1 MKNKILLFTL
11 ILTKFILGQNIPP
24 QIISEGNELY
34 CPLSEQTIVTNFDI
48 IDPDDISVDAFY
60 IQISEGYILGEDSLT
75 LTGNHPD
82 VIASWD
88 AVEGKLELL
97 GPPGQSLLYT
107 DIISAVYDV
116 MFFSNN
122 EDVIDKTFSF
132 TIGDAN
138 YLESTGHYYEFIPL
152 IDVRWTEAKVLAEG
166 LTYYG
171 LQGYLA
177 TLTSEAENQIAAVQT
192 NNFGWIGA
200 SDLANE
206 GDWRWVTGPEGLE
219 NGGAGRSFWLGNGT
233 ALGGAPVNGEYSNWN
248 GTNEPNNAG
257 PEHYAHVTSPNV
269 GGIGTWNDL
278 PDPAAGGGDYQS
290 KGYFVE
296 YGGMPGDPDL
306 ELSSSTKLLAPQIS
320 INVNFFGCSNDNLS
334 ILAESNSE
342 SGEVYFYDSLDSPVP
357 IFIGNEF
364 SPDVSGF
371 FDVVTYYITPF
382 PPGIC
387 EFPRTEVPVLVF
399 ASPIANQPEDLVI
412 CNDNL
417 VTNLDFVA
425 PQTQVLAEQDPTEFT
440 VSYHLSQDDADTNS
454 GALSLPYQNT
464 NSSEEIFVRIENN
477 ANTACY
483 DTTSFTLTVFE
494 APVANIV
501 ETFEICDDGDDGDDA
516 NGQAEVTLTDF
527 DAIVLDTQDST
538 LFSVS
543 YHLSQGDADANTAA
557 LTSPYYNAGAAFT
570 YPVFARI
577 QNNLNTDCYATT
589 EFTVNIYKTPTAN
602 LADDIDICDDDNDG
616 VMSFDFVA
624 PQTQVLAE
632 QDPTEFTVS
641 YHLSQDDADTNS
653 GALSLPYQNT
663 NSSEEIFVRI
673 ENNANTA
680 CYDTTSF
687 TLTVF
692 EAPVANIVETFEI
705 CDDGDDGDDANG
717 QAEVTL
723 TDFDAIVLDTQDSTL
738 FSVSYHLSQGDAD
751 ANTAALTS
759 PYYNA
764 GAAFTYPVFAR
775 IQNNLNTDC
784 YATTEFT
791 VNIYKTP
798 TANLADDID
807 ICDDDNDGV
816 MSFDFVAPQTQV
828 LAEQDP
834 TEFTVSYHLSQDDA
848 DTNSGA
854 LSLPYQNT
862 NSSEEIF
869 VRIENNA
876 NTACYDTTS
885 FIINIFNTP
894 VIPQGI
900 QYNLCDYTNPGNL
913 TEVFDLLSLNA
924 EIINGQDVTISHHL
938 SFEDAENGVGAITDP
953 YTNTSPNQVIFVLL
967 ENNAYTGCR
976 SIGTYNII
984 VDPLPDLITN
994 VPLVQC
1000 DIDDIQDGISI
1011 YNLEEAAENI
1021 IIGDDANNYTL
1032 SFHLSQEDLDANI
1045 GAIADPTNFVN
1056 TSPLQTIFTRVENIA
1071 TTCYSTSF
1079 FYLET
1084 IFNPIPGDAGLIVC
1098 DNSEMNGNDYDGLG
1112 LFTLSDA
1119 NEYILSL
1126 IVANPNN
1133 DITDADQLD
1142 VAYYSSETDALLEL
1156 GQLPDQYISE
1166 VADSQTVFVRIERG
1180 NDCFGINTM
1189 LLEVIPV
1196 PELNEIPDEILCS
1209 DNPGIAEVFLTDYDA
1224 IVLGSQS
1231 ANDVIISYH
1240 ATQQDADLGIGAL
1253 ASPYT
1258 VTNQQTI
1265 FVREEVQNN
1274 DPNQTGCYITNVNFT
1289 LTVEPNPSVNIPTPQ
1304 VLCDDDFDGLQ
1315 TFDLNGVDIEI
1326 IGGQTDMV
1334 VSYYT
1339 NQNDADSA
1347 SNPVGDV
1354 FQTTQ
1359 EDTQTLIFRIENI
1372 TTGCYSTGNLELIV
1386 NPLPVLQPLDNF
1398 ATCDDN
1404 VETDNDTSNDSVEFD
1419 LLSQNTAVLN
1429 GQDPT
1434 IFEVSYH
1441 LSQIDADQGI
1451 NALVSPYTNT
1461 SNPQTI
1467 FTRVRNTLT
1476 DCFNTVPLVL
1486 QVNPLPVVNL
1496 DEDYLLCVNTNGTEI
1511 LDPLVIYSNLS
1522 ATDFSFIWSNAN
1534 GDVLGTDPD
1543 FEPIQGGVYNL
1554 EVFDAL
1560 LPTQCAAPVETF
1572 IVIESSPPDVTAEV
1586 TSEPFASTHV
1596 IQSTGTGQGIYE
1608 FSLDQGPWGDSGLF
1622 VGVKPGEHIV
1632 SVRDLNGCGTVSVPL
1647 LVIDYP
1653 KFFTPNQDGY
1663 NDTWNITALENQPNS
1678 KIYIFDRY
1686 GKFIKQIS
1694 TSGIGWDGT
1703 YNGAQM
1709 PSTDYWFKL
1718 EYTDLDT
1725 GNLKI
1730 FKAHFSLKR

>member
-60 IQISEGYILGEDSLT
+60 IQISEGYIFGEDSLT

-107 DIISAVYDV
+107 NIISAVYDV

-122 EDVIDKTFSF
+122 EDLIDKTFSF

-219 NGGAGRSFWLGNGT
+219 NGGAGRSFWLGNG
-233 ALGGAPVNGEYSNWN
+233 ASLGGAAVNGEYSNWN

-425 PQTQVLAEQDPTEFT
+425 AQTQVLAEQDPTQFT

-464 NSSEEIFVRIENN
+464 NSSEEIFVRVSNLFN
-477 ANTACY
+477 PACY

-543 YHLSQGDADANTAA
+543 YHLSQ
-557 LTSPYYNAGAAFT
+557 S
-570 YPVFARI
+570 
-577 QNNLNTDCYATT
+577 
-589 EFTVNIYKTPTAN
+589 
-602 LADDIDICDDDNDG
+602 
-616 VMSFDFVA
+616 
-624 PQTQVLAE
+624 
-632 QDPTEFTVS
+632 
-641 YHLSQDDADTNS
+641 
-653 GALSLPYQNT
+653 
-663 NSSEEIFVRI
+663 
-673 ENNANTA
+673 
-680 CYDTTSF
+680 
-687 TLTVF
+687 
-692 EAPVANIVETFEI
+692 
-705 CDDGDDGDDANG
+705 
-717 QAEVTL
+717 
-723 TDFDAIVLDTQDSTL
+723 
-738 FSVSYHLSQGDAD
+738 DAD

-900 QYNLCDYTNPGNL
+900 QYNLCDYTNPGDL

-1000 DIDDIQDGISI
+1000 DIDDVQDGISI

-1543 FEPIQGGVYNL
+1543 FEPTQGGVYNL

>member
-48 IDPDDISVDAFY
+48 SDPDDISVDAFY

-97 GPPGQSLLYT
+97 GPPGQSFLYT

-122 EDVIDKTFSF
+122 EDVIDETFSF

-494 APVANIV
+494 APVANTV

-641 YHLSQDDADTNS
+641 YHLSQNDADTNS

-663 NSSEEIFVRI
+663 
-673 ENNANTA
+673 T
-680 CYDTTSF
+680 
-687 TLTVF
+687 
-692 EAPVANIVETFEI
+692 
-705 CDDGDDGDDANG
+705 
-717 QAEVTL
+717 
-723 TDFDAIVLDTQDSTL
+723 
-738 FSVSYHLSQGDAD
+738 
-751 ANTAALTS
+751 
-759 PYYNA
+759 
-764 GAAFTYPVFAR
+764 
-775 IQNNLNTDC
+775 
-784 YATTEFT
+784 
-791 VNIYKTP
+791 
-798 TANLADDID
+798 
-807 ICDDDNDGV
+807 
-816 MSFDFVAPQTQV
+816 
-828 LAEQDP
+828 
-834 TEFTVSYHLSQDDA
+834 
-848 DTNSGA
+848 
-854 LSLPYQNT
+854 
-862 NSSEEIF
+862 SSEEIF

-1045 GAIADPTNFVN
+1045 GAIADPTSFVN

-1315 TFDLNGVDIEI
+1315 TFDLNGIDIEI

-1476 DCFNTVPLVL
+1476 GCFNTVPLVL

-1686 GKFIKQIS
+1686 GKFLKQIS

>member
-417 VTNLDFVA
+417 VTNL
-425 PQTQVLAEQDPTEFT
+425 
-440 VSYHLSQDDADTNS
+440 
-454 GALSLPYQNT
+454 
-464 NSSEEIFVRIENN
+464 
-477 ANTACY
+477 
-483 DTTSFTLTVFE
+483 
-494 APVANIV
+494 
-501 ETFEICDDGDDGDDA
+501 
-516 NGQAEVTLTDF
+516 
-527 DAIVLDTQDST
+527 
-538 LFSVS
+538 
-543 YHLSQGDADANTAA
+543 
-557 LTSPYYNAGAAFT
+557 
-570 YPVFARI
+570 
-577 QNNLNTDCYATT
+577 
-589 EFTVNIYKTPTAN
+589 
-602 LADDIDICDDDNDG
+602 
-616 VMSFDFVA
+616 DFVA

-1686 GKFIKQIS
+1686 GKFLKQIS

>member
-60 IQISEGYILGEDSLT
+60 IQISEGYIFGEDSLT

-107 DIISAVYDV
+107 NIISAVYDV

-122 EDVIDKTFSF
+122 EDLIDKTFSF

-219 NGGAGRSFWLGNGT
+219 NGGAGRSFWLGNG
-233 ALGGAPVNGEYSNWN
+233 ASLGGAAVNGEYSNWN

-425 PQTQVLAEQDPTEFT
+425 AQTQVLAEQDPTQFI

-464 NSSEEIFVRIENN
+464 NSSEEIFVRVSN
-477 ANTACY
+477 
-483 DTTSFTLTVFE
+483 
-494 APVANIV
+494 
-501 ETFEICDDGDDGDDA
+501 
-516 NGQAEVTLTDF
+516 
-527 DAIVLDTQDST
+527 
-538 LFSVS
+538 LF
-543 YHLSQGDADANTAA
+543 N
-557 LTSPYYNAGAAFT
+557 P
-570 YPVFARI
+570 
-577 QNNLNTDCYATT
+577 
-589 EFTVNIYKTPTAN
+589 
-602 LADDIDICDDDNDG
+602 
-616 VMSFDFVA
+616 
-624 PQTQVLAE
+624 
-632 QDPTEFTVS
+632 
-641 YHLSQDDADTNS
+641 
-653 GALSLPYQNT
+653 
-663 NSSEEIFVRI
+663 
-673 ENNANTA
+673 A

-900 QYNLCDYTNPGNL
+900 QYNLCDYTNPGDL

-1398 ATCDDN
+1398 AACDDN

-1543 FEPIQGGVYNL
+1543 FEPTQGGVYNL

>member
-60 IQISEGYILGEDSLT
+60 IQISEGYIFGEDSLT

-107 DIISAVYDV
+107 NIISAVYDV

-122 EDVIDKTFSF
+122 EDLIDKTFSF

-219 NGGAGRSFWLGNGT
+219 NGGAGRSFWLGNG
-233 ALGGAPVNGEYSNWN
+233 ASLGGAAVNGEYSNWN

-425 PQTQVLAEQDPTEFT
+425 A
-440 VSYHLSQDDADTNS
+440 
-454 GALSLPYQNT
+454 
-464 NSSEEIFVRIENN
+464 
-477 ANTACY
+477 
-483 DTTSFTLTVFE
+483 
-494 APVANIV
+494 
-501 ETFEICDDGDDGDDA
+501 
-516 NGQAEVTLTDF
+516 
-527 DAIVLDTQDST
+527 
-538 LFSVS
+538 
-543 YHLSQGDADANTAA
+543 
-557 LTSPYYNAGAAFT
+557 
-570 YPVFARI
+570 
-577 QNNLNTDCYATT
+577 
-589 EFTVNIYKTPTAN
+589 
-602 LADDIDICDDDNDG
+602 
-616 VMSFDFVA
+616 
-624 PQTQVLAE
+624 QTQVLAE

-900 QYNLCDYTNPGNL
+900 QYNLCDYTNPGDL

-1119 NEYILSL
+1119 NDYILSL

-1398 ATCDDN
+1398 AACDDN

-1686 GKFIKQIS
+1686 GKFLKQIS

>member
-107 DIISAVYDV
+107 NIISAVYDV

-122 EDVIDKTFSF
+122 EDLIDKTFSF

-440 VSYHLSQDDADTNS
+440 VSYHLSQNDADTNS

-641 YHLSQDDADTNS
+641 YH
-653 GALSLPYQNT
+653 
-663 NSSEEIFVRI
+663 F
-673 ENNANTA
+673 
-680 CYDTTSF
+680 
-687 TLTVF
+687 
-692 EAPVANIVETFEI
+692 
-705 CDDGDDGDDANG
+705 
-717 QAEVTL
+717 
-723 TDFDAIVLDTQDSTL
+723 
-738 FSVSYHLSQGDAD
+738 
-751 ANTAALTS
+751 
-759 PYYNA
+759 
-764 GAAFTYPVFAR
+764 
-775 IQNNLNTDC
+775 
-784 YATTEFT
+784 
-791 VNIYKTP
+791 
-798 TANLADDID
+798 
-807 ICDDDNDGV
+807 
-816 MSFDFVAPQTQV
+816 
-828 LAEQDP
+828 
-834 TEFTVSYHLSQDDA
+834 SQDDA

-924 EIINGQDVTISHHL
+924 EMINGQDVTISHHL

-1000 DIDDIQDGISI
+1000 DIDDVQDGISI

-1045 GAIADPTNFVN
+1045 GAIADPTSFVN

>member
-60 IQISEGYILGEDSLT
+60 IQISEGYIFGEDSLT

-107 DIISAVYDV
+107 NIISAVYDV

-122 EDVIDKTFSF
+122 EDLIDKTFSF

-219 NGGAGRSFWLGNGT
+219 NGGAGRSFWLGNG
-233 ALGGAPVNGEYSNWN
+233 ASLGGAAVNGEYSNWN

-425 PQTQVLAEQDPTEFT
+425 AQTQVLAEQDPTQFT

-464 NSSEEIFVRIENN
+464 NSSEEIFVRVSN
-477 ANTACY
+477 
-483 DTTSFTLTVFE
+483 
-494 APVANIV
+494 
-501 ETFEICDDGDDGDDA
+501 
-516 NGQAEVTLTDF
+516 
-527 DAIVLDTQDST
+527 
-538 LFSVS
+538 LF
-543 YHLSQGDADANTAA
+543 N
-557 LTSPYYNAGAAFT
+557 P
-570 YPVFARI
+570 
-577 QNNLNTDCYATT
+577 
-589 EFTVNIYKTPTAN
+589 
-602 LADDIDICDDDNDG
+602 
-616 VMSFDFVA
+616 
-624 PQTQVLAE
+624 
-632 QDPTEFTVS
+632 
-641 YHLSQDDADTNS
+641 
-653 GALSLPYQNT
+653 
-663 NSSEEIFVRI
+663 
-673 ENNANTA
+673 A

-900 QYNLCDYTNPGNL
+900 QYNLCDYTNPGDL

-1304 VLCDDDFDGLQ
+1304 VLCDDDCDGLQ

-1398 ATCDDN
+1398 AACDDN

-1543 FEPIQGGVYNL
+1543 FEPTQGGVYNL

>member
-1 MKNKILLFTL
+1 
-11 ILTKFILGQNIPP
+11 
-24 QIISEGNELY
+24 
-34 CPLSEQTIVTNFDI
+34 
-48 IDPDDISVDAFY
+48 
-60 IQISEGYILGEDSLT
+60 
-75 LTGNHPD
+75 
-82 VIASWD
+82 
-88 AVEGKLELL
+88 
-97 GPPGQSLLYT
+97 
-107 DIISAVYDV
+107 
-116 MFFSNN
+116 
-122 EDVIDKTFSF
+122 
-132 TIGDAN
+132 
-138 YLESTGHYYEFIPL
+138 
-152 IDVRWTEAKVLAEG
+152 
-166 LTYYG
+166 
-171 LQGYLA
+171 
-177 TLTSEAENQIAAVQT
+177 
-192 NNFGWIGA
+192 
-200 SDLANE
+200 
-206 GDWRWVTGPEGLE
+206 
-219 NGGAGRSFWLGNGT
+219 
-233 ALGGAPVNGEYSNWN
+233 
-248 GTNEPNNAG
+248 
-257 PEHYAHVTSPNV
+257 
-269 GGIGTWNDL
+269 
-278 PDPAAGGGDYQS
+278 
-290 KGYFVE
+290 
-296 YGGMPGDPDL
+296 
-306 ELSSSTKLLAPQIS
+306 
-320 INVNFFGCSNDNLS
+320 
-334 ILAESNSE
+334 
-342 SGEVYFYDSLDSPVP
+342 
-357 IFIGNEF
+357 
-364 SPDVSGF
+364 
-371 FDVVTYYITPF
+371 
-382 PPGIC
+382 
-387 EFPRTEVPVLVF
+387 
-399 ASPIANQPEDLVI
+399 
-412 CNDNL
+412 
-417 VTNLDFVA
+417 
-425 PQTQVLAEQDPTEFT
+425 
-440 VSYHLSQDDADTNS
+440 
-454 GALSLPYQNT
+454 
-464 NSSEEIFVRIENN
+464 
-477 ANTACY
+477 
-483 DTTSFTLTVFE
+483 
-494 APVANIV
+494 
-501 ETFEICDDGDDGDDA
+501 
-516 NGQAEVTLTDF
+516 
-527 DAIVLDTQDST
+527 
-538 LFSVS
+538 
-543 YHLSQGDADANTAA
+543 
-557 LTSPYYNAGAAFT
+557 
-570 YPVFARI
+570 
-577 QNNLNTDCYATT
+577 
-589 EFTVNIYKTPTAN
+589 
-602 LADDIDICDDDNDG
+602 
-616 VMSFDFVA
+616 
-624 PQTQVLAE
+624 
-632 QDPTEFTVS
+632 
-641 YHLSQDDADTNS
+641 
-653 GALSLPYQNT
+653 
-663 NSSEEIFVRI
+663 
-673 ENNANTA
+673 
-680 CYDTTSF
+680 
-687 TLTVF
+687 
-692 EAPVANIVETFEI
+692 
-705 CDDGDDGDDANG
+705 
-717 QAEVTL
+717 
-723 TDFDAIVLDTQDSTL
+723 
-738 FSVSYHLSQGDAD
+738 
-751 ANTAALTS
+751 
-759 PYYNA
+759 
-764 GAAFTYPVFAR
+764 
-775 IQNNLNTDC
+775 
-784 YATTEFT
+784 
-791 VNIYKTP
+791 
-798 TANLADDID
+798 
-807 ICDDDNDGV
+807 

-900 QYNLCDYTNPGNL
+900 QYNLCDYTNPGDL

-1045 GAIADPTNFVN
+1045 GAIADPTSFVN

-1398 ATCDDN
+1398 AACDDN

-1441 LSQIDADQGI
+1441 LSQIDADQGS
-1451 NALVSPYTNT
+1451 NALVAPYFNT

-1543 FEPIQGGVYNL
+1543 FEPTQGGVYNL

>member
-1 MKNKILLFTL
+1 MPNANYSLGTGLMGDPSSTSSGLIVPKPGNPNEYYVFTVDEPHHQNSFAFPNQGPADEFGISTEFYTNPFGSVPEDDDGFNNGLAYSLVDLTLNNGNGDVVTSEKNIQLLTYNPNEQEEESYKCAEKITAVEHSDKQSYWVITHFIDNFYAFRVDSNGVETTPVITNINPL
-11 ILTKFILGQNIPP
+11 ISTSGYRRNGI
-24 QIISEGNELY
+24 
-34 CPLSEQTIVTNFDI
+34 
-48 IDPDDISVDAFY
+48 
-60 IQISEGYILGEDSLT
+60 GYIKASPDGSKIAICHSQN
-75 LTGNHPD
+75 GN
-82 VIASWD
+82 
-88 AVEGKLELL
+88 
-97 GPPGQSLLYT
+97 Q
-107 DIISAVYDV
+107 
-116 MFFSNN
+116 
-122 EDVIDKTFSF
+122 
-132 TIGDAN
+132 
-138 YLESTGHYYEFIPL
+138 
-152 IDVRWTEAKVLAEG
+152 
-166 LTYYG
+166 
-171 LQGYLA
+171 
-177 TLTSEAENQIAAVQT
+177 
-192 NNFGWIGA
+192 
-200 SDLANE
+200 
-206 GDWRWVTGPEGLE
+206 
-219 NGGAGRSFWLGNGT
+219 
-233 ALGGAPVNGEYSNWN
+233 
-248 GTNEPNNAG
+248 
-257 PEHYAHVTSPNV
+257 
-269 GGIGTWNDL
+269 
-278 PDPAAGGGDYQS
+278 AGGDSDNGSTWIYDFDNSSGILSNPLNLVSNVSQ
-290 KGYFVE
+290 
-296 YGGMPGDPDL
+296 YG
-306 ELSSSTKLLAPQIS
+306 
-320 INVNFFGCSNDNLS
+320 V
-334 ILAESNSE
+334 
-342 SGEVYFYDSLDSPVP
+342 
-357 IFIGNEF
+357 EF
-364 SPDVSGF
+364 SPDSSKLYTSGGGTVLQFDLDAVNPELSFFELAFGFSFFGALQLGPDGKIYVANNEDPFSLDVINFPNELGVDAGYNAYQMNLSSGSSGLGLPPFIQSFFLASIQFENSCVDINTEFSVNSTQAYDSILWDFGDGTDTSTENAPSHTYTSAGTYTVSAE
-371 FDVVTYYITPF
+371 ITA
-382 PPGIC
+382 G
-387 EFPRTEVPVLVF
+387 TEVSTF
-399 ASPIANQPEDLVI
+399 SETIIISSNPI
-412 CNDNL
+412 
-417 VTNLDFVA
+417 
-425 PQTQVLAEQDPTEFT
+425 
-440 VSYHLSQDDADTNS
+440 
-454 GALSLPYQNT
+454 
-464 NSSEEIFVRIENN
+464 
-477 ANTACY
+477 
-483 DTTSFTLTVFE
+483 
-494 APVANIV
+494 
-501 ETFEICDDGDDGDDA
+501 
-516 NGQAEVTLTDF
+516 
-527 DAIVLDTQDST
+527 
-538 LFSVS
+538 
-543 YHLSQGDADANTAA
+543 
-557 LTSPYYNAGAAFT
+557 
-570 YPVFARI
+570 
-577 QNNLNTDCYATT
+577 
-589 EFTVNIYKTPTAN
+589 
-602 LADDIDICDDDNDG
+602 
-616 VMSFDFVA
+616 
-624 PQTQVLAE
+624 
-632 QDPTEFTVS
+632 
-641 YHLSQDDADTNS
+641 
-653 GALSLPYQNT
+653 
-663 NSSEEIFVRI
+663 
-673 ENNANTA
+673 
-680 CYDTTSF
+680 
-687 TLTVF
+687 
-692 EAPVANIVETFEI
+692 
-705 CDDGDDGDDANG
+705 
-717 QAEVTL
+717 
-723 TDFDAIVLDTQDSTL
+723 
-738 FSVSYHLSQGDAD
+738 
-751 ANTAALTS
+751 
-759 PYYNA
+759 
-764 GAAFTYPVFAR
+764 
-775 IQNNLNTDC
+775 
-784 YATTEFT
+784 
-791 VNIYKTP
+791 
-798 TANLADDID
+798 ANLADDID

-900 QYNLCDYTNPGNL
+900 QYNLCDYTNPGDL

-1441 LSQIDADQGI
+1441 LSQIDADQGS

-1543 FEPIQGGVYNL
+1543 FEPTQGGVYNL

>member
-107 DIISAVYDV
+107 NIISAVYDV

-425 PQTQVLAEQDPTEFT
+425 AQTQVLAEQDPTQFI

-464 NSSEEIFVRIENN
+464 NSSEEIFVRVSN
-477 ANTACY
+477 
-483 DTTSFTLTVFE
+483 
-494 APVANIV
+494 
-501 ETFEICDDGDDGDDA
+501 
-516 NGQAEVTLTDF
+516 
-527 DAIVLDTQDST
+527 
-538 LFSVS
+538 LF
-543 YHLSQGDADANTAA
+543 N
-557 LTSPYYNAGAAFT
+557 P
-570 YPVFARI
+570 
-577 QNNLNTDCYATT
+577 
-589 EFTVNIYKTPTAN
+589 
-602 LADDIDICDDDNDG
+602 
-616 VMSFDFVA
+616 
-624 PQTQVLAE
+624 
-632 QDPTEFTVS
+632 
-641 YHLSQDDADTNS
+641 
-653 GALSLPYQNT
+653 
-663 NSSEEIFVRI
+663 
-673 ENNANTA
+673 A

-1045 GAIADPTNFVN
+1045 GAIADPTSFVN

-1084 IFNPIPGDAGLIVC
+1084 IFNPIPGDSGLIVC

-1224 IVLGSQS
+1224 IVLGAQS

-1315 TFDLNGVDIEI
+1315 SFDLNGVDIEI

-1398 ATCDDN
+1398 AACDDN

>member
-122 EDVIDKTFSF
+122 EDLIDKTFSF

-248 GTNEPNNAG
+248 WTNEPNNAG

-320 INVNFFGCSNDNLS
+320 ININFFGCSNDNLS

-425 PQTQVLAEQDPTEFT
+425 AQTQVLAEQDPTQFI

-464 NSSEEIFVRIENN
+464 NSSEEIFVRVSN
-477 ANTACY
+477 
-483 DTTSFTLTVFE
+483 
-494 APVANIV
+494 
-501 ETFEICDDGDDGDDA
+501 
-516 NGQAEVTLTDF
+516 
-527 DAIVLDTQDST
+527 
-538 LFSVS
+538 LF
-543 YHLSQGDADANTAA
+543 N
-557 LTSPYYNAGAAFT
+557 P
-570 YPVFARI
+570 
-577 QNNLNTDCYATT
+577 
-589 EFTVNIYKTPTAN
+589 
-602 LADDIDICDDDNDG
+602 
-616 VMSFDFVA
+616 
-624 PQTQVLAE
+624 
-632 QDPTEFTVS
+632 
-641 YHLSQDDADTNS
+641 
-653 GALSLPYQNT
+653 
-663 NSSEEIFVRI
+663 
-673 ENNANTA
+673 A

-900 QYNLCDYTNPGNL
+900 QYNLCDYTNPGDL

-1398 ATCDDN
+1398 AACDDN

-1543 FEPIQGGVYNL
+1543 FEPTQGGVYNL

>member
-60 IQISEGYILGEDSLT
+60 IQISEGYIFGEDSLT

-107 DIISAVYDV
+107 NIISAVYDV

-122 EDVIDKTFSF
+122 EDLIDKTFSF

-219 NGGAGRSFWLGNGT
+219 NGGAGRSFWLGNG
-233 ALGGAPVNGEYSNWN
+233 ASLGGAAVNGEYSNWN

-320 INVNFFGCSNDNLS
+320 ININFFGCSNDNLS

-425 PQTQVLAEQDPTEFT
+425 AQTQVLAEQDPTQFI

-464 NSSEEIFVRIENN
+464 NSSEEIFVRVSN
-477 ANTACY
+477 
-483 DTTSFTLTVFE
+483 
-494 APVANIV
+494 
-501 ETFEICDDGDDGDDA
+501 
-516 NGQAEVTLTDF
+516 
-527 DAIVLDTQDST
+527 
-538 LFSVS
+538 LF
-543 YHLSQGDADANTAA
+543 N
-557 LTSPYYNAGAAFT
+557 P
-570 YPVFARI
+570 
-577 QNNLNTDCYATT
+577 
-589 EFTVNIYKTPTAN
+589 
-602 LADDIDICDDDNDG
+602 
-616 VMSFDFVA
+616 
-624 PQTQVLAE
+624 
-632 QDPTEFTVS
+632 
-641 YHLSQDDADTNS
+641 
-653 GALSLPYQNT
+653 
-663 NSSEEIFVRI
+663 
-673 ENNANTA
+673 A

-900 QYNLCDYTNPGNL
+900 QYNLCDYTNPGDL

-1398 ATCDDN
+1398 AACDDN

-1543 FEPIQGGVYNL
+1543 FEPTQGGVYNL